1 VKMRTGFT
9 LFEMLVVVAIIGL
22 VLAIALPNFMSARR
36 KSARNLCLTN
46 QKIIFTAATMYS
58 LNDPEGLEGME
69 DNERLDVLADE
80 GYLAGI
86 AWQHCPAGGDKS
98 SQDYIIVLDSGSV
111 ADVECSPRGAEHSW
125 SQE

>member
-1 VKMRTGFT
+1 MKMRTGFT